1 MENVRIGILTAY
13 DEVCA
18 FADNNVDNALH
29 YYNDELVEYLKGSA
43 STYTFSANAKHPD
56 SEFLVEG
63 NKIAFRRKEKDYYM
77 NVMHVERNE
86 NEVTVEAYSL
96 SFELLN
102 EQRSAYKASSA
113 MSFEQYLAVFDPEHV
128 VTLGINEVSGRNITH
143 EWEGDD
149 TILARLFSLA
159 TVFSAELEFLPEL
172 NDDYSLKR
180 IVMNVYNEHSDTNQG
195 VGQNRDD
202 IILRYGRDISGI
214 TKTSDITE
222 LYTAITP
229 TGTDGLT
236 VASLDKTEYDADGN
250 VEYIS
255 PLHNPH
261 IYAVQARDRFP
272 SNLMANENERYI
284 GVNWEYDT
292 SNVNTLYG
300 QALAQLKKNC
310 VPKIS
315 YTVEDYFDTGIGDTV
330 TIADESFLP
339 ILYLSARVTEQH
351 ISFTDPSQNKTTFD
365 NFKELQ
371 SQIDES
377 LLSRVQELI
386 AQNRTYT
393 AMISTDNGIVFRNGI
408 GSTAMTAHIRD
419 AGGIELSENYEI
431 HWYKD
436 GEEVYIG
443 NPYTISADDVDGK
456 AVYRFD
462 AVDTSGKVTAFY
474 EVTVSDVN
482 DGQDGEDGEPGPEGP
497 VGPIGPPGA
506 DGKSL
511 YTWIKYADSPTTG
524 MSDTPEGKR
533 YMGIAYN
540 QEIPV
545 ESTDY
550 DDYEWSL
557 ITGEGVPGPAGED
570 GKTYYTWIRYADDAN
585 GNGISDNPS
594 GKDYI
599 GIAYNQEIPTES
611 NNPNDYVWSLFRGPQ
626 GIQGPQGEQ
635 GVPGPAGEDGKT
647 TYFHIKYS
655 PNANGN
661 PMSETPDVYIGTYV
675 DFNQVDSADPEDYT
689 WMRFQGVQGADGVQG
704 IPGTNGEDG
713 KTSYLHIAY
722 ANSADGKNGF
732 SVSDSEG
739 KQYIGQYVDFVQTD
753 STDPE
758 AYSWTK
764 IKGEDGKDGA
774 SLYTWI
780 KYADTPT
787 TGMSDSPDGKQYMG
801 IAYNKTTPTE
811 SNDYS
816 DYAWSLITGEG
827 VPGAP
832 GEDGKTLYTWV
843 RYADNAQGGGISDA
857 PEGKDY
863 IGLAYNKET
872 PVESNDPSDYTWSLF
887 RGPQGIQGPQGTPGP
902 AGTDGRTSYFHVKYS
917 SVASP
922 TSSSQMTETPSEYI
936 GTYVDFAE
944 MDSNDP
950 SDYTWSRFR
959 GMDGSQGIPGTNGE
973 DGKTSYLH
981 IAYANSADGHT
992 SFSISDSTGR
1002 AYMGQY
1008 VDFIQADSSNPDD
1021 YTWSKIKGEDGKVL
1035 YTWIKYA
1042 DTPTSGMSD
1051 SPDGKKYM
1059 GIAYNK
1065 ESETESTKYSD
1076 YAWSL
1081 ILGEGIPGEAGED
1094 GKTLYTWVKY
1104 ADDANGGGMSNDP
1117 TGKNYIGLA
1126 YNKETPTE
1134 SNSPSD
1140 YAWSLF
1146 RGPQGIPGEDGKSSY
1161 IYIRYSAVSNP
1172 TSSSQIS
1179 TTPNKYIGIQVSQN
1193 PVASTSPA
1201 DYTWA
1206 QFTGDPGAT
1215 GARGPAGPDGK
1226 TPYIHFAY
1234 ANSADGRT
1242 DFSTTTSAGRSYM
1255 GQYADYTE
1263 TDSTDPSDYT
1273 WVKVKGEDGS
1283 DGNPTGITVSATEP
1297 RDPYTGMLW
1306 KHTGT
1311 VPGLVQN
1318 ATYRWNGSSWEL
1330 YLFVAENLEVDSLS
1344 ALSANL
1350 GHVTAGSI
1358 VIPWSISDNPQFNVD
1373 GTTEFSNAEGGGNPL
1388 VMNYTQK
1395 NKQDGNVEA
1404 NGYTRYGYD
1413 GVTIQVTLPNGITRE
1428 VQLTYTSLMMRDDD
1442 GYAVMEKSDLE
1453 KFFTGVYPGGNFTGN
1468 INTLLDPGTYYCN
1481 FSNIQNAAFSTGY
1494 GWCLNL
1500 KSSDTSRLQQL
1511 FRYSSEGIDG
1521 VAIRYYINS
1530 QWYPWRW
1537 IPVNNGGR
1545 WTAIPLT
1552 SGYVTSE
1559 RRAPQYRVSAGR
1571 VEFRGQVERS
1581 DGAVLNGTLGT
1592 LPSDVRPAT
1601 SKIFQQADDS
1611 HGGCRVAITTDGQI
1625 QSRTINDSKYV
1636 SLDGIFYYL

>member
-1 MENVRIGILTAY
+1 MENVRIAILDAY
-13 DEVCA
+13 DSVQA
-18 FADNNVDNALH
+18 YMDNNVPAALH
-29 YYNDELVEYLKGSA
+29 YYSDELAEYLKGTA
-43 STYTFSANAKHPD
+43 ATYSFTAPAKHTD
-56 SEFLVEG
+56 SVYLTEG
-63 NKIAFRRKEKDYYM
+63 NKLSFKYRNKDYYM
-77 NVMHVERNE
+77 NIMHVERDE
-86 NEVTVEAYSL
+86 FEVTVEAYSL

-102 EQRSAYKASSA
+102 EQRGAYKASSA
-113 MSFEQYLAVFDPEHV
+113 MSFEQYLNAFDPEHV
-128 VTLGINEVSGRNITH
+128 ITLGINEVSGRNITH
-143 EWEGDD
+143 EWEGED

-202 IILRYGRDISGI
+202 IILRYGKDISGI

-315 YTVEDYFDTGIGDTV
+315 YTVEGYFDTGIGDTV

-419 AGGIELSENYEI
+419 VGGIELSENYEI

-550 DDYEWSL
+550 GDYEWSL

-739 KQYIGQYVDFVQTD
+739 KQYIGQYVDFVQAD

-764 IKGEDGKDGA
+764 IKGEDGKDGV
-774 SLYTWI
+774 S
-780 KYADTPT
+780 
-787 TGMSDSPDGKQYMG
+787 
-801 IAYNKTTPTE
+801 
-811 SNDYS
+811 
-816 DYAWSLITGEG
+816 
-827 VPGAP
+827 
-832 GEDGKTLYTWV
+832 
-843 RYADNAQGGGISDA
+843 
-857 PEGKDY
+857 
-863 IGLAYNKET
+863 
-872 PVESNDPSDYTWSLF
+872 
-887 RGPQGIQGPQGTPGP
+887 
-902 AGTDGRTSYFHVKYS
+902 
-917 SVASP
+917 
-922 TSSSQMTETPSEYI
+922 
-936 GTYVDFAE
+936 
-944 MDSNDP
+944 
-950 SDYTWSRFR
+950 
-959 GMDGSQGIPGTNGE
+959 
-973 DGKTSYLH
+973 
-981 IAYANSADGHT
+981 
-992 SFSISDSTGR
+992 
-1002 AYMGQY
+1002 
-1008 VDFIQADSSNPDD
+1008 
-1021 YTWSKIKGEDGKVL
+1021 L

-1242 DFSTTTSAGRSYM
+1242 DFSTTTSTGRSYM

-1263 TDSTDPSDYT
+1263 TDSTDPSKYT
-1273 WVKVKGEDGS
+1273 WIKVKGENGADGE
-1283 DGNPTGITVSATEP
+1283 DGKPTGITVSSTEP
-1297 RDPYTGMLW
+1297 ENPYTGMLW

-1311 VPGLVQN
+1311 VPGLVKN
-1318 ATYRWNGSSWEL
+1318 ATYRWNGNSWEL
-1330 YLFVAENLEVDSLS
+1330 YLFVAENISVESLD
-1344 ALSANL
+1344 AFSANL
-1350 GHVTAGSI
+1350 GHMTAGSI
-1358 VIPWSISDNPQFNVD
+1358 KIPWSISDNPQIIVE

-1395 NKQDGNVEA
+1395 NKGDGSVEA
-1404 NGYTRYGYD
+1404 TGYSKYGYD
-1413 GVTIQVTLPNGITRE
+1413 GITLRVTLPNGVTRE
-1428 VQLTYTSLMMRDDD
+1428 AQLTYTALMMSDGD
-1442 GYAVMEKSDLE
+1442 GYVVVEKSDLE
-1453 KFFTGVYPGGNFTGN
+1453 KFFMGVYPCGRFTGDM
-1468 INTLLDPGTYYCN
+1468 NTLTTPGMYYCN
-1481 FSNIQNAAFSTGY
+1481 FTNVQNGPYSNEY
-1494 GWCLNL
+1494 GWILNL
-1500 KSSDTSRLQQL
+1500 RATSDPGVQL
-1511 FRYSSEGIDG
+1511 AFRYDYTGTREMAVRHYENSKWYAWS
-1521 VAIRYYINS
+1521 YISAYNSS
-1530 QWYPWRW
+1530 QW
-1537 IPVNNGGR
+1537 INLSLN
-1545 WTAIPLT
+1545 

-1559 RRAPQYRVSAGR
+1559 GNTPQYRISGNR
-1571 VEFRGQVERS
+1571 VELRGQVAKS
-1581 DGAVLNGTLGT
+1581 SGTFGT
-1592 LPSDVRPAT
+1592 STVAIGYLPSDCYPAKT
-1601 SKIFQQADDS
+1601 EMFHQADDTYY
-1611 HGGCRVAITTDGQI
+1611 GARVAITTSGQI
-1625 QSRTINDSKYV
+1625 RVNSRGDSGYV
-1636 SLDGIFYYL
+1636 SLSGIYFYI

>member
-128 VTLGINEVSGRNITH
+128 VTLGINEVSGRSITH
-143 EWEGDD
+143 EWEGED

-202 IILRYGRDISGI
+202 IILRYGKDISGI

-524 MSDTPEGKR
+524 MSDTP
-533 YMGIAYN
+533 
-540 QEIPV
+540 
-545 ESTDY
+545 
-550 DDYEWSL
+550 
-557 ITGEGVPGPAGED
+557 
-570 GKTYYTWIRYADDAN
+570 
-585 GNGISDNPS
+585 
-594 GKDYI
+594 
-599 GIAYNQEIPTES
+599 
-611 NNPNDYVWSLFRGPQ
+611 
-626 GIQGPQGEQ
+626 
-635 GVPGPAGEDGKT
+635 
-647 TYFHIKYS
+647 
-655 PNANGN
+655 
-661 PMSETPDVYIGTYV
+661 
-675 DFNQVDSADPEDYT
+675 
-689 WMRFQGVQGADGVQG
+689 
-704 IPGTNGEDG
+704 
-713 KTSYLHIAY
+713 
-722 ANSADGKNGF
+722 
-732 SVSDSEG
+732 
-739 KQYIGQYVDFVQTD
+739 
-753 STDPE
+753 
-758 AYSWTK
+758 
-764 IKGEDGKDGA
+764 
-774 SLYTWI
+774 
-780 KYADTPT
+780 
-787 TGMSDSPDGKQYMG
+787 DGKQYMG

-843 RYADNAQGGGISDA
+843 RYADNAQG
-857 PEGKDY
+857 
-863 IGLAYNKET
+863 
-872 PVESNDPSDYTWSLF
+872 
-887 RGPQGIQGPQGTPGP
+887 
-902 AGTDGRTSYFHVKYS
+902 
-917 SVASP
+917 
-922 TSSSQMTETPSEYI
+922 
-936 GTYVDFAE
+936 
-944 MDSNDP
+944 
-950 SDYTWSRFR
+950 
-959 GMDGSQGIPGTNGE
+959 
-973 DGKTSYLH
+973 
-981 IAYANSADGHT
+981 
-992 SFSISDSTGR
+992 
-1002 AYMGQY
+1002 
-1008 VDFIQADSSNPDD
+1008 
-1021 YTWSKIKGEDGKVL
+1021 
-1035 YTWIKYA
+1035 
-1042 DTPTSGMSD
+1042 
-1051 SPDGKKYM
+1051 
-1059 GIAYNK
+1059 
-1065 ESETESTKYSD
+1065 
-1076 YAWSL
+1076 
-1081 ILGEGIPGEAGED
+1081 EGI
-1094 GKTLYTWVKY
+1094 
-1104 ADDANGGGMSNDP
+1104 SNDP

-1193 PVASTSPA
+1193 PVASTSPE

-1263 TDSTDPSDYT
+1263 TDSTDPSKYT
-1273 WVKVKGEDGS
+1273 WIKVKGENGADGE
-1283 DGNPTGITVSATEP
+1283 DGKPTGITVSSTEP
-1297 RDPYTGMLW
+1297 ENPYTGMLW

-1511 FRYSSEGIDG
+1511 FRYSSEGIDS

-1537 IPVNNGGR
+1537 IPVNNAGR